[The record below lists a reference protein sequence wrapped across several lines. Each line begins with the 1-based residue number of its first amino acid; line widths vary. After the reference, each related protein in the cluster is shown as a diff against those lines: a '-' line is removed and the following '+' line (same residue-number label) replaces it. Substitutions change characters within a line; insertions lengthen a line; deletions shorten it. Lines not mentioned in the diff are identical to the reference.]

1 MPQLVRARWR
11 LQRALRRW
19 RAGQTAAALR
29 DGDRAVTMF
38 AACATRRPGRG
49 PDELVRATVAVAGFR
64 AELAD
69 HAAAEQLCQCALAA
83 LDGRD
88 NRRLRVEALVLLGS
102 VRRLR
107 GDFDRAEE
115 PLRAALALAS
125 EQPHDPALLGS
136 AHNALGVLF
145 KDTRRYPAA
154 AREYEIA
161 WRLLGTAAD
170 LASIVCHNLAGLA
183 YAEGQFVEAE
193 AWIRRGLA
201 LREAIERPDSTGIAS
216 DIVVLGAVLVALERY
231 AEAEELL
238 RRALAIWA
246 ARFGPEHYEIS
257 VCLHNLAV
265 LLQRRG
271 EPDAALRSFQDAL
284 RIREAVLG
292 TVHPEIA
299 VILNNLAVLHE
310 DQGRTDDAEACRRL
324 VAGLVSRP
332 SR

>member
-1 MPQLVRARWR
+1 MLELVRARWR
-11 LQRALRRW
+11 FQRALRRW
-19 RAGQTAAALR
+19 RTGQVAIALD

-38 AACATRRPGRG
+38 AACAARPPGRG
-49 PDELVRATVAVAGFR
+49 PDELACALLAMAGCR

-69 HAAAEQLCQCALAA
+69 HAAAELLCQRALVA
-83 LDGRD
+83 LDTRD
-88 NRRLRVEALVLLGS
+88 NRALRVEALIRLGS
-102 VRRLR
+102 VRRSR

-115 PLRAALALAS
+115 TLRTALALAGD
-125 EQPHDPALLGS
+125 QPHDPALLGS

-154 AREYEIA
+154 AREYEVA
-161 WRLLGTAAD
+161 WRLLGTATDFAP
-170 LASIVCHNLAGLA
+170 AVCHNLAGLA
-183 YAEGQFVEAE
+183 YAEGRFVEAE

-201 LREAIERPDSTGIAS
+201 LREGTGRADSTGVAG

-231 AEAEELL
+231 PEAEELL
-238 RRALAIWA
+238 HRALDSWT

-265 LLQRRG
+265 LHQRRG

-292 TVHPEIA
+292 AGHPEVA
-299 VILNNLAVLHE
+299 VILNNLAALHE
-310 DQGRTDDAEACRRL
+310 SQGRTDDAAACRQRCL
-324 VAGLVSRP
+324 LLRGPA
-332 SR
+332 